1 MQSEADPGPHQSSRF
16 VAIAD
21 GLTSSRLLCQKNHSR
36 WTMGSEIAS
45 HNGMKLSR
53 QVWDSQ

>member
-53 QVWDSQ
+53 QV